1 MDMIALRAAIGRDDM
16 LATAHAQAEATMDG
30 LHIDEIWASILDASA
45 EVIEDYPSG
54 PRGPSCLILGSVLGQ
69 PIHSVIAFHRSGM
82 RRSATFRPSRS

>member
-45 EVIEDYPSG
+45 EVIEDYPSD
-54 PRGPSCLILGSVLGQ
+54 PRGPSCLILSSVLGDPYIQ
-69 PIHSVIAFHRSGM
+69 SLAFHRSGM